1 MHSSKVYIEG
11 ETGIGMSSEQ
21 MYHIHVLIDGITE
34 SVRKDKILASNYK
47 LL

>member
-1 MHSSKVYIEG
+1 MDTSKVNIEG
-11 ETGIGMSSEQ
+11 ETRVDTSSEQ
-21 MYHIHVLIDGITE
+21 TYHSHVLIDGITE